1 MADRIQ
7 ALVALDS
14 GVDSNYVQSLL
25 PSGESFEVVGV
36 INGLDESWRTLQET
50 APDLLIV
57 VCSGYS
63 DRTLY
68 FIDSAVKQTP
78 DRPIVVL
85 TTGSPNG
92 FVRRVFESGADDIL
106 TLPDSSDQISF
117 ALEKAIARRR
127 GAAVA
132 SGIALAPMICVLGP
146 KGGTGKT
153 LISSNL
159 TVALAAAGHKSLL
172 VDLDLQFGDVGLS
185 LGLRP
190 DKTIYDLARSSGSLD
205 SEKLDA
211 YLMKHGSGARVLL
224 APTRPDQASVVTVD
238 FLRDL
243 FTTLRTMS
251 DYVIV
256 DTPPG
261 FTPEVIA
268 AIDTSSHVCM
278 VGMLDALSL
287 KNTKLGLETLE
298 LMAYNPERIAL
309 VLNRADTRVGITG
322 EDVEAIIGRVPD
334 ILIPSDRLI
343 PVSVN
348 EGEPIVL
355 AEERSGAARSFR
367 ALAEMYIEAKD
378 ELEPAAIAAA
388 AAAAAPAAPV
398 RAKRRFARR
407 A

>member
-1 MADRIQ
+1 MADRIR

-14 GVDSNYVQSLL
+14 GVDSNYIQSLL
-25 PSGESFEVVGV
+25 PNDTAFEVVGL

-50 APDLLIV
+50 EPDLLIV

-68 FIDSAVKQTP
+68 FIDSAVKAAP

-117 ALEKAIARRR
+117 ALEKAIARRK

-132 SGIALAPMICVLGP
+132 SGIALAPMICILGP

-153 LISSNL
+153 LVSSNL
-159 TVALAAAGHKSLL
+159 TVALAAAGHKATL

-211 YLMKHGSGARVLL
+211 YLMKHSSGARVML

-243 FTTLRTMS
+243 FTTLRSMS

-298 LMAYNPERIAL
+298 LMAYNTDRIAL

-322 EDVEAIIGRVPD
+322 EDVEAIMGRVPD
-334 ILIPSDRLI
+334 ILIPSDRMI

-355 AEERSGAARSFR
+355 AEDRSGAARAFR
-367 ALAEMYIEAKD
+367 ALADIYVEAKD
-378 ELEPAAIAAA
+378 EVEQ
-388 AAAAAPAAPV
+388 AAAPIATPTASERP
-398 RAKRRFARR
+398 KRRFARR

>member
-211 YLMKHGSGARVLL
+211 YLMRHGSGARILL

-268 AIDTSSHVCM
+268 AIDTSSHICM

-298 LMAYNPERIAL
+298 LMAYNPDRIAL

-388 AAAAAPAAPV
+388 AAAAAPAAPE

>member
-50 APDLLIV
+50 APDLLLV

-205 SEKLDA
+205 SEKLEA
-211 YLMKHGSGARVLL
+211 YLMRHASGARILL

-309 VLNRADTRVGITG
+309 VLNRADSRVGITG

-343 PVSVN
+343 PLSVN

-378 ELEPAAIAAA
+378 ELEPAAVAATAAA
-388 AAAAAPAAPV
+388 ASPAPE